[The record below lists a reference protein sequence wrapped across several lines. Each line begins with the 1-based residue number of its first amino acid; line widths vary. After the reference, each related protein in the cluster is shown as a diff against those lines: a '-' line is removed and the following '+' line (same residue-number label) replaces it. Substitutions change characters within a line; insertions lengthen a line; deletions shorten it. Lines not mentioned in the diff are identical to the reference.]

1 MELTPREM
9 RLLRH
14 AMIEF
19 RNIALE
25 RGLPTEDIDA
35 ILARIYRL

>member
-1 MELTPREM
+1 MQLTSQEM
-9 RLLRH
+9 RLLRR

-19 RNIALE
+19 RNIVLE

-35 ILARIYRL
+35 IIERIYR